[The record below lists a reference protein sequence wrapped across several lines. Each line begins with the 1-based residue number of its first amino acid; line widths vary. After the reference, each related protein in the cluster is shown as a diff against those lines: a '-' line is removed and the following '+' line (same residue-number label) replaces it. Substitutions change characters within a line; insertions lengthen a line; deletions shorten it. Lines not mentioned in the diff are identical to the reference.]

1 MKRGTLPK
9 ALEGLLRKRFP
20 PEYTV
25 LRKEGKGGTLLEVWY
40 QEKSGPFQGD
50 PLPVPVM
57 TAQILLEGEP
67 ALRLF
72 SFLGAVSQNPGIRAA
87 IKEVLLAWAKEPH
100 TLTKL
105 TLVEEGDMM
114 VLFLDGCLPLEALRE
129 EGLDSLLDAF
139 FEDWGHLGALLRR
152 HIGARG
158 EGLFSA

>member
-1 MKRGTLPK
+1 MKRKTFLK

-25 LRKEGKGGTLLEVWY
+25 LCKEDKGGTLLEVWY
-40 QEKSGPFQGD
+40 QEKSGPLQEAFF
-50 PLPVPVM
+50 PVPVM
-57 TAQILLEGEP
+57 TAQILLKGEP

-105 TLVEEGDMM
+105 TLVEEGGMM
-114 VLFLDGCLPLEALRE
+114 VLFLDGGLPLGALRE

-139 FEDWGHLGALLRR
+139 FEDWKRMGTLIRQN
-152 HIGARG
+152 IGPKE